1 MTSQAKSSRLVATG
15 AAVVVFVA
23 VGLGVLAVPAWAVAR
38 STIEISQAGSPTLLG
53 GGASQTTFGLRVPDG
68 ARCAGDSAHQGYREW
83 SYLVPKGTDL
93 ATISFVGPVPQPG
106 LGFDAAGEFFGP
118 AFTEPITGAVRLAPA
133 FSFARWTTADLLPR
147 GATTSVWE
155 GGIACSTSKG
165 AMSGYWNAEFT
176 FTSTPSDPLGFTWT
190 VKEPVH
196 HSTSGSQSWPKVLVA
211 VVIVVAAALG
221 ARALWPRSHRRNGEA
236 QDEDDRTASTGTHR

>member
-1 MTSQAKSSRLVATG
+1 MI
-15 AAVVVFVA
+15 A

-38 STIEISQAGSPTLLG
+38 STIEISQAGNPTLLG
-53 GGASQTTFGLRVPDG
+53 GGGSQTNFGLRLPDG

-93 ATISFVGPVPQPG
+93 STISFVGPLPQPG

-133 FSFARWTTADLLPR
+133 FSFARWTAADLLPR

-155 GGIACSTSKG
+155 GGIACSTPKG
-165 AMSGYWNAEFT
+165 TMSSYWNAEFV
-176 FTSTPSDPLGFTWT
+176 FTATASDPLGFSWT
-190 VKEPVH
+190 VRQPVH
-196 HSTSGSQSWPKVLVA
+196 HSSSGSQTWAKVLVA
-211 VVIVVAAALG
+211 VVIVGGAAVG
-221 ARALWPRSHRRNGEA
+221 ARALWPKSSRREGDARHE
-236 QDEDDRTASTGTHR
+236 EDRATPTGVGP